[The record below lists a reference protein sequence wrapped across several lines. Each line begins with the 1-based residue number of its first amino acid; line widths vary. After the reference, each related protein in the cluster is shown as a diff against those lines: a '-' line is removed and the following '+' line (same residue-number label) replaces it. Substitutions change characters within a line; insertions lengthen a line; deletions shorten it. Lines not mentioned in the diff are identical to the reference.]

1 MSKPLRL
8 LQIEDSESDAD
19 LILRLLMQAGYEVF
33 SQRVED
39 AEGLRNALRD
49 PTWDMIIADYH
60 LPGFDAPGA
69 LRILQECGH
78 DIPCIVISGR
88 MGEDTAVEMMKSGAH
103 DYLTKNNLTRLVPAV
118 ERELAE
124 AAARRESKQAQRELR
139 ESEERLALA
148 VDATQLGT
156 FDFYPQTGKLIWS
169 KIARQHYG
177 LSPQAEASFDI
188 FLRALHPA
196 DRDRVTQTLQDALR
210 YESGGDYVH
219 EYRTLGI
226 EDGQER
232 WLSSRG
238 RVFYDAQTQQ
248 AIRVVGV
255 IQNITERKRL
265 EQQLLQSQKL
275 ESVGRLA
282 GSIAHDFNN
291 LLTII
296 NGYAHLV
303 MADMDPKD
311 RHRDSMEELAKAA
324 MQAAGLTRQLV
335 SFSRRQAAEPKT
347 IAANEL
353 VRDYE
358 NMLRRLL
365 GENIEL
371 VLSLDPQAGFFRA
384 DPGQMGQVL
393 MNLAVNAKDAMPNGG
408 KLVIETSSVQV
419 DDRFTRTQLHVS
431 PGQYVVIVVTD
442 TGTGMSA
449 EVKAHLFEPF
459 YTTKEQGKGTGLG
472 LSTVYGIVVNQSG
485 GSVWVDS
492 EPERGS
498 TFKLFLPASALEAAP
513 SAPVGVEQTASRGET
528 ILLAEDEAGVRK
540 YTREILARCGYMV
553 LEASNGVEALSIA
566 QNHGAPI
573 HLLLTDIIM
582 PVMGGMELTEK
593 FNSEFPGIPVLFMSG
608 YNDQIMLNWNT
619 LGTYIQK
626 PFTVSGLLAQVR
638 QVLDRTAASPA
649 RTQDNPAAS

>member
-19 LILRLLMQAGYEVF
+19 MILRLLMQAGFEVF

-39 AEGLRNALRD
+39 AEGLRHALED
-49 PTWDMIIADYH
+49 PTWDVIIADYH

-78 DIPCIVISGR
+78 DIPCIVVSGK
-88 MGEDTAVEMMKSGAH
+88 MGEDIAVEMMKSGAH

-124 AAARRESKQAQRELR
+124 AAARRESKQAQEELR

-169 KIARQHYG
+169 KFARQHFG
-177 LSPQAEASFDI
+177 LSSEGEVTYDT

-196 DRDRVTQTLQDALR
+196 DRDHATQTLQAALH
-210 YESGGDYVH
+210 YENGGDYAH

-226 EDGQER
+226 DDGQER

-238 RVFYDAQTQQ
+238 RVFFDAQSQ
-248 AIRVVGV
+248 AVRVVGV

-303 MADMDPKD
+303 LAEMGPNDTL
-311 RHRDSMEELAKAA
+311 RDSMEELSKAA

-335 SFSRRQAAEPKT
+335 SFSRRQVAEPKT
-347 IAANEL
+347 IVVNEF
-353 VRDYE
+353 VKDYE

-365 GENIEL
+365 GENVEL
-371 VLSLDPQAGFFRA
+371 VLSLDPQAGAFRA

-393 MNLAVNAKDAMPNGG
+393 MNLAVNAKDAMPKGG
-408 KLVIETSSVQV
+408 KLVIETSSMVAGRSLCADPPLCHSWPV
-419 DDRFTRTQLHVS
+419 RR
-431 PGQYVVIVVTD
+431 
-442 TGTGMSA
+442 A
-449 EVKAHLFEPF
+449 
-459 YTTKEQGKGTGLG
+459 
-472 LSTVYGIVVNQSG
+472 G
-485 GSVWVDS
+485 GHRHRHGD
-492 EPERGS
+492 
-498 TFKLFLPASALEAAP
+498 
-513 SAPVGVEQTASRGET
+513 VGRGE
-528 ILLAEDEAGVRK
+528 V
-540 YTREILARCGYMV
+540 
-553 LEASNGVEALSIA
+553 
-566 QNHGAPI
+566 P
-573 HLLLTDIIM
+573 
-582 PVMGGMELTEK
+582 
-593 FNSEFPGIPVLFMSG
+593 
-608 YNDQIMLNWNT
+608 
-619 LGTYIQK
+619 
-626 PFTVSGLLAQVR
+626 PF
-638 QVLDRTAASPA
+638 
-649 RTQDNPAAS
+649 

>member
-19 LILRLLMQAGYEVF
+19 MILRLLMHAGFEVF
-33 SQRVED
+33 SHRVED
-39 AEGLRNALRD
+39 AVGLRHALED
-49 PTWDMIIADYH
+49 PTWDVIIADYH
-60 LPGFDAPGA
+60 LPGFDAPGV
-69 LRILQECGH
+69 LRILQECGN
-78 DIPCIVISGR
+78 DIPCIVVSGK
-88 MGEDTAVEMMKSGAH
+88 MGEETAVEMMKSGAH
-103 DYLTKNNLTRLVPAV
+103 DYLTKNNLTRLAPAV

-124 AAARRESKQAQRELR
+124 GAGRRESKRAQEELR
-139 ESEERLALA
+139 GSEERLALA
-148 VDATQLGT
+148 VEATQLGA

-169 KIARQHYG
+169 KFARQHYG
-177 LSPQAEASFDI
+177 LSLEAEITYDT

-196 DRDRVTQTLQDALR
+196 DRDRATQALKNALR
-210 YESGGDYVH
+210 YENGGDYAQ

-238 RVFYDAQTQQ
+238 RVFFDAESQ

-303 MADMDPKD
+303 LAEMDPQNPL
-311 RHRDSMEELAKAA
+311 RDSMEELSKAA

-335 SFSRRQAAEPKT
+335 SFSRRQVAEPKT
-347 IAANEL
+347 IAVNEF
-353 VRDYE
+353 VKDYE

-365 GENIEL
+365 GENIDL
-371 VLSLDPQAGFFRA
+371 VLSLDPHAGTFRA

-393 MNLAVNAKDAMPNGG
+393 MNLAVNAKDAMPAGG
-408 KLVIETSSVQV
+408 KLTLETSSMVV
-419 DDRFTRTQLHVS
+419 DEHFARTHLYVS
-431 PGQYVVIVVTD
+431 PGHYVALAVTD

-449 EVKAHLFEPF
+449 EVKSHLFEPF

-472 LSTVYGIVVNQSG
+472 LSTVYGIVVNQSN
-485 GSVWVDS
+485 GSIWVSS
-492 EPERGS
+492 EPGQG
-498 TFKLFLPASALEAAP
+498 TCFKLFFPCFGFESAADSEI
-513 SAPVGVEQTASRGET
+513 SIQQISSRGET

-540 YTREILARCGYMV
+540 YTREILQRYGYIM
-553 LEASNGVEALSIA
+553 LEASNGVEALSVARSHPGRI
-566 QNHGAPI
+566 N
-573 HLLLTDIIM
+573 LLLTDIIM
-582 PVMGGMELTEK
+582 PAMGGVELTEK
-593 FNSEFPGIPVLFMSG
+593 FNAEFPGIPVLFMSG
-608 YNDQIMLNWNT
+608 YSDQIMRHWSNLSA
-619 LGTYIQK
+619 YIQK
-626 PFTVSGLLAQVR
+626 PFTLSDLLTQVR
-638 QVLDRTAASPA
+638 ELLDRTATSSVQTED
-649 RTQDNPAAS
+649 RPAAG

>member
-19 LILRLLMQAGYEVF
+19 MILRLLMQGGFEVF

-39 AEGLRNALRD
+39 AEGLRLALQD
-49 PTWDMIIADYH
+49 GSWDVIVADYH
-60 LPGFDAPGA
+60 LPGFEAPGA

-78 DIPCIVISGR
+78 DIPCIVVSGI

-124 AAARRESKQAQRELR
+124 AAARRESKQAQGELQA
-139 ESEERLALA
+139 SEERLALA
-148 VDATQLGT
+148 VEATQIGT
-156 FDFYPQTGKLIWS
+156 FDFYPQTGNLIWS
-169 KIARQHYG
+169 KFARQHYG
-177 LSPQAEASFDI
+177 VSPEAEVTYDT
-188 FLRALHPA
+188 FLRALHPS

-210 YESGGDYVH
+210 YESGGDYAH

-226 EDGQER
+226 EDGEER

-238 RVFYDAQTQQ
+238 RVFFDAESQ
-248 AIRVVGV
+248 AVRVVGV

-265 EQQLLQSQKL
+265 EQQLLQSQKI

-296 NGYAHLV
+296 NGYAHLILAE
-303 MADMDPKD
+303 MGPEDPY
-311 RHRDSMEELAKAA
+311 RDSMEELSKAA

-335 SFSRRQAAEPKT
+335 SFSRRQVAEPKT
-347 IAANEL
+347 IAVNEF
-353 VRDYE
+353 VKDYE

-371 VLSLDPQAGFFRA
+371 ALSLDSQAGTFRA

-393 MNLAVNAKDAMPNGG
+393 VNLAVNAKDAMPSGG
-408 KLVIETSSVQV
+408 KLVIETSCMVV
-419 DDRFTRTQLHVS
+419 DDHFARTHLYVS
-431 PGQYVVIVVTD
+431 PGEYVVLAVTD

-449 EVKAHLFEPF
+449 EVKSHLFEPF
-459 YTTKEQGKGTGLG
+459 FTTKEPGKGTGLG
-472 LSTVYGIVVNQSG
+472 LSTVYGIVNQSS
-485 GSVWVDS
+485 GSIWVSS
-492 EPERGS
+492 EPDRGT
-498 TFKLFLPASALEAAP
+498 TFKLFFPSSGLEAEP
-513 SAPVGVEQTASRGET
+513 GSTLSIEHVSSRGET
-528 ILLAEDEAGVRK
+528 ILLAEDEEGVRK
-540 YTREILARCGYMV
+540 YTREILKRYGYII
-553 LEASNGVEALSIA
+553 LEAHNGVEALAVARKHS
-566 QNHGAPI
+566 API

-582 PVMGGMELTEK
+582 PGMGGVELTEK
-593 FNSEFPGIPVLFMSG
+593 FKAEFPGVPVLFMSG
-608 YNDQIMLNWNT
+608 YTDQIIRHWDALSA
-619 LGTYIQK
+619 YIQK
-626 PFTVSGLLAQVR
+626 PFTLSDLLTQVR
-638 QVLDRTAASPA
+638 ELLDRTAPSSLSIEGPS
-649 RTQDNPAAS
+649 AAS

>member
-19 LILRLLMQAGYEVF
+19 IILRLLMQGGFEVF
-33 SQRVED
+33 SHRVED
-39 AEGLRNALRD
+39 AEGLRHALED
-49 PTWDMIIADYH
+49 PNWDVIVADYH

-69 LRILQECGH
+69 LRILQECGK
-78 DIPCIVISGR
+78 DIPCIVVSGM

-124 AAARRESKQAQRELR
+124 AARRRESKQAQEELR
-139 ESEERLALA
+139 RSEEHLALA
-148 VDATQLGT
+148 VDATQIGT

-169 KIARQHYG
+169 KFARQHFG
-177 LSPQAEASFDI
+177 LSSEMEVTYDT

-196 DRDRVTQTLQDALR
+196 DRDRAMQTLQDALR
-210 YESGGDYVH
+210 YENGGDYTD
-219 EYRTLGI
+219 EYRTVGL
-226 EDGQER
+226 EDSQER

-238 RVFYDAQTQQ
+238 RVFFDPQSQPV
-248 AIRVVGV
+248 RVVGV
-255 IQNITERKRL
+255 ILNITDRKRL

-275 ESVGRLA
+275 ESIGRLA

-303 MADMDPKD
+303 LAEMGPNDAL
-311 RHRDSMEELAKAA
+311 RDSMEELSKAA

-335 SFSRRQAAEPKT
+335 SFSRRQVAEPKT
-347 IAANEL
+347 IGVNDF
-353 VRDYE
+353 VKDYE

-371 VLSLDPQAGFFRA
+371 VLSLHPDAGAFRA

-393 MNLAVNAKDAMPNGG
+393 MNLAVNSKDAMPDGG
-408 KLVIETSSVQV
+408 KLVIETSSMAV
-419 DDRFTRTQLHVS
+419 DDHFARTHLYVS
-431 PGQYVVIVVTD
+431 PGQYVVLAVID

-449 EVKAHLFEPF
+449 EVKSHLFEPF

-472 LSTVYGIVVNQSG
+472 LSTVYGIVVNQSS
-485 GSVWVDS
+485 GSIWVYS
-492 EPERGS
+492 EPGRG
-498 TFKLFLPASALEAAP
+498 TTVKLFFP
-513 SAPVGVEQTASRGET
+513 SFGFEITPGSIAGIEKISSRGET

-540 YTREILARCGYMV
+540 YTRGILERYGYII
-553 LEASNGVEALSIA
+553 LESSNGVEALSVA
-566 QNHGAPI
+566 RSHPGPI
-573 HLLLTDIIM
+573 HMLLTDIIM
-582 PVMGGMELTEK
+582 PAMGGVELAEK
-593 FNSEFPGIPVLFMSG
+593 FSAEFPGIPVLFMSG
-608 YNDQIMLNWNT
+608 YTDQIMRHWDT
-619 LGTYIQK
+619 LSAYIQK
-626 PFTVSGLLAQVR
+626 PFALSDLLTQVR
-638 QVLDRTAASPA
+638 ELLDRTPPASLPA
-649 RTQDNPAAS
+649 EDRSTAG